1 MMYQKNRK
9 MKITVLQSKE
19 TKNENRYCKLDIPV
33 PIYIVY
39 IRHTFRWRLTMGST
53 SDTLSVNYKFETS
66 SVMFP

>member
-19 TKNENRYCKLDIPV
+19 TKNENRYCKLDI